1 MRQVWVTAAARSNEG
16 SVGRPQMACENAK
29 KTAFSCYSIFIVLSL
44 SAKKRKLYAQNTA
57 LRNSQ
62 SDLVF
67 LFWNTDFNE
76 NRAHVHVGKKSTD
89 HLCKIWL
96 EPTVEL
102 SKQGDLSDAQVKEV
116 MRIASEYK
124 DKLLRQW
131 SLFKEGKPIRMIKV
145 NK

>member
-1 MRQVWVTAAARSNEG
+1 M
-16 SVGRPQMACENAK
+16 PK
-29 KTAFSCYSIFIVLSL
+29 IL
-44 SAKKRKLYAQNTA
+44 LYATA
-57 LRNSQ
+57 K
-62 SDLVF
+62 VIWYF

-76 NRAHVHVGKKSTD
+76 NRAHVHVGKKSTE

-102 SKQGDLSDAQVKEV
+102 AKKGDLSDAQVKEV
-116 MRIASEYK
+116 IKIAAEYQ

-131 SLFKEGKPIRMIKV
+131 SLFKEGKPIRIIKV